1 MKLTP
6 LADRVILKMVETE
19 ETTKGGIILT
29 GSAKEKPSVA
39 EVISVGP
46 GGMVDGK
53 EVTMTVKPGDKVI
66 TSQYAGQ
73 GDPGGRGVRSCPS
86 ERYPG
91 HRRVTRH
98 KLHIPRFGLAA
109 KALSFRC
116 SSFFR
121 HKRFAGL
128 RRKGTKERWGMCP
141 DKMLELIFAATCAW
155 QKFLD
160 PSRPRRRR
168 QFTNWR
174 GGIYCAAVSSFAAL
188 RMRRALYGQR
198 GDAVPHFKKTWRL

>member
-53 EVTMTVKPGDKVI
+53 EVTMTVKPQPVCRH
-66 TSQYAGQ
+66 Q
-73 GDPGGRGVRSCPS
+73 GDPGGRGVRSRPS
-86 ERYPG
+86 ERYSG

-109 KALSFRC
+109 KARSFRC

-128 RRKGTKERWGMCP
+128 HRKGTKERWGMCP

-160 PSRPRRRR
+160 PSRPGRRR
-168 QFTNWR
+168 QFANWR

-198 GDAVPHFKKTWRL
+198 GDAVPHFKKNSEV